1 MLNFNKILL
10 LSKQIA
16 SSLLKDEKPMALDSS
31 ELFSEE
37 DKDEII
43 NRLTNESEIK
53 ARLLAKSQ
61 IDSKADWNKIQ
72 SKIAVAKKTNYWQY
86 AAAAAVVITVCTS
99 IYILRNNHVGNNL
112 TEPIIVNNQIVPGNN
127 KAKLTLETGEE
138 VILVEDEEYTSKNIK
153 SDGENIVYN
162 ESSDPTITSS
172 EIAYNFLTIPRGGQ
186 FQITLSDGTHVW
198 LNSDSKIKYPVQFKE
213 GETRVV
219 ELLYGEAYFDVS
231 PSTMHK
237 GAKFKVANKAQS
249 VEVLGTEFNIKAYN
263 EEAVVYTTLV
273 EGKVQVRSQGQVQ
286 DLVPNQQ
293 SKLNTETNAID
304 VSQVDVYNEIAWKDG
319 VFSFEDKS
327 LKDIMEVLSRWYD
340 IDVVFEDKRLE
351 SERFVGV
358 LKKNYSIETIL
369 SIFQK
374 ANIING
380 YEINNKSVIIK

>member
-112 TEPIIVNNQIVPGNN
+112 AEPIIVNNQIVPGNN